1 MKVVDEEGKPI
12 IAATVLVAN
21 TTNGTLT
28 DENGNFTLE
37 VGSDQSI
44 QVAYIGMSTVTMS
57 VKDCLKKADQTIVLT
72 ESDTKKYVKVV
83 ASAPQTV
90 VSDDQTFSVVE
101 QMPEYPGGMR
111 AWSWNLWHA
120 ISGILQRHGKPVS
133 RGVSSCSLW

>member
-1 MKVVDEEGKPI
+1 MRKEKPI

-37 VGSDQSI
+37 VGTDQSI

-72 ESDTKKYVKVV
+72 ESDTNTYSG
-83 ASAPQTV
+83 AYPF
-90 VSDDQTFSVVE
+90 TFRQLIRV
-101 QMPEYPGGMR
+101 
-111 AWSWNLWHA
+111 
-120 ISGILQRHGKPVS
+120 
-133 RGVSSCSLW
+133 